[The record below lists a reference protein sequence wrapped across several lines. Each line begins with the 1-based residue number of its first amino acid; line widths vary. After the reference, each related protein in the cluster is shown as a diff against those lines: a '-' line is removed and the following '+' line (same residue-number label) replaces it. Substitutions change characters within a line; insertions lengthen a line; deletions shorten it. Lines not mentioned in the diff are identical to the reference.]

1 MSFFRVSTSGAT
13 DSEAGAKGI
22 DCGDGLLYVLWFR
35 WK

>member
-13 DSEAGAKGI
+13 NSEAGAKGR